1 IENLVCIVI
10 NVKHANCWLTT
21 GLLGDSYRERGG
33 AVCGE
38 NNTIV
43 NSDNDCYAHLD
54 RLPLP
59 SRLLLTQPPLRIS
72 FPGKLV
78 PREPLAKDEPHGE
91 IKPLAI
97 VQALPIIV
105 PECLFVQVPEG
116 RYQTARHRSGPSDY
130 CTGMP
135 VRPSTGRGETAP
147 RSRRYHVYH
156 ASGGSRSSPARWC
169 GLHRARTR
177 RHGLRLHAEIH
188 QALHTISAHR

>member
-78 PREPLAKDEPHGE
+78 PREPLA
-91 IKPLAI
+91 I

-105 PECLFVQVPEG
+105 PECLFVQVPEE
-116 RYQTARHRSGPSDY
+116 
-130 CTGMP
+130 
-135 VRPSTGRGETAP
+135 VK
-147 RSRRYHVYH
+147 
-156 ASGGSRSSPARWC
+156 
-169 GLHRARTR
+169 
-177 RHGLRLHAEIH
+177 RLHAHVGTMYTTLQE
-188 QALHTISAHR
+188 APEAWYTWY

>member
-1 IENLVCIVI
+1 MENLVCIVI

-21 GLLGDSYRERGG
+21 GLLGDSYCEHGG
-33 AVCGE
+33 AVRGE

-78 PREPLAKDEPHGE
+78 PREPLAKDAPHGD

-105 PECLFVQVPEG
+105 PECLFVQVPEE
-116 RYQTARHRSGPSDY
+116 
-130 CTGMP
+130 
-135 VRPSTGRGETAP
+135 VK
-147 RSRRYHVYH
+147 
-156 ASGGSRSSPARWC
+156 
-169 GLHRARTR
+169 
-177 RHGLRLHAEIH
+177 RLHAHVGTMYTTLQEAPEVL
-188 QALHTISAHR
+188 QPVGVDFTAHVLDGMVYDFMLKFIKPFIRFQRIGEYGGTC

>member
-59 SRLLLTQPPLRIS
+59 SRLLLTHPPLRIS

-78 PREPLAKDEPHGE
+78 PREPLAKDAPHGD

-105 PECLFVQVPEG
+105 PECLFVQVPEEVKRLHAHVG
-116 RYQTARHRSGPSDY
+116 TMYTTLQ
-130 CTGMP
+130 
-135 VRPSTGRGETAP
+135 EAP
-147 RSRRYHVYH
+147 EVLQ
-156 ASGGSRSSPARWC
+156 PRWC